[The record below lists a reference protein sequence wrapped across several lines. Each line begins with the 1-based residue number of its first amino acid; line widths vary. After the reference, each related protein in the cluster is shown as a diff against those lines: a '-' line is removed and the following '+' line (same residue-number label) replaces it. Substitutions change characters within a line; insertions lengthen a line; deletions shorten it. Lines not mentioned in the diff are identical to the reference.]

1 MKQSQTTLMTEGKIS
16 TKIIRFA
23 LPVFLG
29 NLFQQLYNL
38 IDALV
43 VGNFVSTQALAAIT
57 STGSLV
63 FLLVGFFSGTFTGA
77 GVVISKFFG
86 ARDDESV
93 SKAVHTSIA
102 FALISG
108 LVLTVVGTILS
119 PQILRLMQTP
129 DDVYDLALS
138 YVRIQ
143 FLGIMG
149 VVLYNS
155 ANGIFQAVGD
165 SKHPLYFLMISSLA
179 NVVLDI
185 AFVTIFDWGV
195 PGVAV
200 ATIIAQFLSVGL
212 AFAKLSKA
220 EGPHRVQLKKIAIDR
235 KMLRQII
242 RIGLPSG
249 IQNSVI
255 AFANVI
261 VQSSINAFG
270 SAAAAGYGASAKLEG
285 FVFIPITSLAM
296 SMSTFVGQNL
306 GARNYERARKGASFG
321 IISCILIS
329 EAIGVATYIFAP
341 QLIKL
346 FTDDPSSVLAGAAKN
361 RITAFFYFALALSH
375 TMAGILRGAG
385 KSKIPMFV
393 MLGSWCIFRVFYIQV
408 IAKLF
413 DDIIFVFWA
422 YPITWMLSTVAFIIY
437 YLKSDWVHGLD
448 ASSET

>member
-1 MKQSQTTLMTEGKIS
+1 MTEGKIS

>member
-1 MKQSQTTLMTEGKIS
+1 
-16 TKIIRFA
+16 
-23 LPVFLG
+23 
-29 NLFQQLYNL
+29 
-38 IDALV
+38 
-43 VGNFVSTQALAAIT
+43 
-57 STGSLV
+57 
-63 FLLVGFFSGTFTGA
+63 
-77 GVVISKFFG
+77 
-86 ARDDESV
+86 
-93 SKAVHTSIA
+93 
-102 FALISG
+102 
-108 LVLTVVGTILS
+108 
-119 PQILRLMQTP
+119 
-129 DDVYDLALS
+129 
-138 YVRIQ
+138 
-143 FLGIMG
+143 
-149 VVLYNS
+149 
-155 ANGIFQAVGD
+155 
-165 SKHPLYFLMISSLA
+165 
-179 NVVLDI
+179 
-185 AFVTIFDWGV
+185 
-195 PGVAV
+195 
-200 ATIIAQFLSVGL
+200 
-212 AFAKLSKA
+212 
-220 EGPHRVQLKKIAIDR
+220 
-235 KMLRQII
+235 MLRQII

-261 VQSSINAFG
+261 VQSSINVFG

>member
-1 MKQSQTTLMTEGKIS
+1 MTEGKIS

-165 SKHPLYFLMISSLA
+165 SKHPLYFLMISSIT

-261 VQSSINAFG
+261 VQSSINVFG

>member
-165 SKHPLYFLMISSLA
+165 SKHPLYFLMISSFT

-261 VQSSINAFG
+261 VQSSINVFG

>member
-1 MKQSQTTLMTEGKIS
+1 MTEGKIS

-165 SKHPLYFLMISSLA
+165 SKHPLYFLMISSFT

-261 VQSSINAFG
+261 VQSSINVFG

>member
-1 MKQSQTTLMTEGKIS
+1 MTEGKIS

-185 AFVTIFDWGV
+185 AFVTIFDWGI

-261 VQSSINAFG
+261 VQSSINVFG

>member
-165 SKHPLYFLMISSLA
+165 SKHPLYFLMISSFT

-185 AFVTIFDWGV
+185 AFVTIFDWGI

-261 VQSSINAFG
+261 VQSSINVFG

>member
-1 MKQSQTTLMTEGKIS
+1 MTEGKIS

-165 SKHPLYFLMISSLA
+165 SKHPLYFLMISSFT

-185 AFVTIFDWGV
+185 AFVTIFDWGI

-261 VQSSINAFG
+261 VQSSINVFG

>member
-1 MKQSQTTLMTEGKIS
+1 MTEGKIS

-261 VQSSINAFG
+261 VQSSINVFG